1 VKKKPV
7 KKTKET
13 VKKETK
19 QTVKETKKATT
30 PKTKVS
36 TKVKTKEKEVK
47 PSPKPEVKA
56 EPKEFVSM
64 CGAKFNASPDST
76 CFLMCQVENKDD
88 FQACLSNYET
98 NVQIKQKPKLKRRK
112 KIDYFGDSLG
122 TSASMINALL
132 VCGAT
137 MEEIQEELEIK
148 KSRITGHFGGLRTR
162 SIKTRPKQFEIFKCK
177 ETKRYFFD
185 EDLPFYGY
193 CDDCGNTSAK

>member
-1 VKKKPV
+1 MKKKPAT
-7 KKTKET
+7 KAKET

-19 QTVKETKKATT
+19 KTTT
-30 PKTKVS
+30 PKTQDPA
-36 TKVKTKEKEVK
+36 KVKIKEKEVK

-56 EPKEFVSM
+56 EPKEFTSM

-88 FQACLSNYET
+88 FQACLSNYEKT
-98 NVQIKQKPKLKRRK
+98 VQVKQKPKLKRRK
-112 KIDYFGDSLG
+112 KIDYFGDGIG

-148 KSRITGHFGGLRTR
+148 KTRITGHFNGLKTMG
-162 SIKTRPKQFEIFKCK
+162 IKTRPKRFEIFKCK